1 MQKLINKI
9 FEHIIFGNWFV
20 AFASISLTLETY
32 LMINRPVRIDG
43 LLTLIFL
50 STLFIYNL
58 HRYIGFPKTEK
69 DKEIR
74 KDIWHVKHSLL
85 FKYTFYA
92 TIIGIIICIFFTSR
106 TVLLYLSPLGVLAIA
121 YTVPL
126 IKKKTNRINL
136 RSIPGLK
143 ILFIGLVWGLSTV
156 VLPMVDDGISI
167 LNSTA
172 YYMIARRIL
181 FIIAITIPFD
191 IRDTDFDIQQG
202 LVTIPIL
209 IGVKKSKLLAYLL
222 LLIFSILI
230 YAQYGSPFADNAG
243 RLNFSIPLYI
253 SALSTAFLISFSSK
267 KNGKYFHY
275 FWLDGTM
282 ILQFLLIIAYKTI

>member
-20 AFASISLTLETY
+20 AFASVSLTLETY
-32 LMINRPVRIDG
+32 LMINRPLRIDA

-58 HRYIGFPKTEK
+58 HRYIGFPKTEE
-69 DKEIR
+69 DKAIR
-74 KDIWHVKHSLL
+74 KDIWHVKNSLL

-92 TIIGIIICIFFTSR
+92 TIAGIIVCVFFISKI
-106 TVLLYLSPLGVLAIA
+106 VLIYLSPLGILAIA

-126 IKKKTNRINL
+126 IKKKSSRINL

-143 ILFIGLVWGLSTV
+143 ILFIGLVWGLTTV

-167 LNSTA
+167 FNPTA

-191 IRDTDFDIQQG
+191 IRDTDFDIQQS

-209 IGVKKSKLLAYLL
+209 LGVKKSKILAYVLL
-222 LLIFSILI
+222 IIFSILI
-230 YAQYGSPFADNAG
+230 YTQYGSPFVDNESK
-243 RLNFSIPLYI
+243 LNFSIPLYF

-267 KNGKYFHY
+267 NNGKYFHY

-282 ILQFLLIIAYKTI
+282 IFQFLLIIAYKII